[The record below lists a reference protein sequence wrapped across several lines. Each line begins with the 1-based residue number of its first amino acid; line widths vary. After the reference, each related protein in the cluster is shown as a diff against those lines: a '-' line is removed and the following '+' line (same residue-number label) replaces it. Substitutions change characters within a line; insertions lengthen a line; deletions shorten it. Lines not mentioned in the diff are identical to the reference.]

1 MIALTVSILAVIVVV
16 TAAAALLVTTARS
29 HRRSLTELRES
40 NAAAMEA
47 ISADR
52 DALLAALEARH
63 GHTVTAAGSAAAD
76 KALEV
81 AGATLEQRLAANGR
95 EMDLR
100 QSSFETR
107 VGEISGALEKVGA
120 AVAQLQRERASQHG
134 ELVEKLQGAAEVT
147 SALSATT
154 SSLREALAHPK
165 SRGQWGERM
174 ADDVLRAAGFI
185 EGVNYR
191 RQTAGAAGTVPDFTF
206 LMPKGRELNMDVKF
220 PVDNYLRHLEAGDD
234 AESDRLA
241 KAFTRDV
248 RNRVKEI
255 TTRDYIDPERT
266 VDYVVLFIPNEAVY
280 TFLHEHDGDLVDWAI
295 SQKVVLCSPFTL
307 FAVLA
312 VVRQAVE
319 SFAVSETSGQILD
332 CLGRFS
338 KEWRKFS
345 DHIDK
350 VEKQLGTVTSSFESL
365 SGTRRR
371 MLERELARIDDLRTE
386 RGLLDEGDE
395 EETLVARTTLRE
407 VSG

>member
-1 MIALTVSILAVIVVV
+1 MIVLAVSILALVVV
-16 TAAAALLVTTARS
+16 AAAAAVLVVASRS
-29 HRRSLTELRES
+29 HRRSLDELRES
-40 NAAAMEA
+40 NRAAMEA
-47 ISADR
+47 VSADR

-63 GHTVTAAGSAAAD
+63 SHTVTAAGSAAAD

-81 AGATLEQRLAANGR
+81 AGATLEERLKASGR
-95 EMDLR
+95 EMELR
-100 QSSFETR
+100 QSSFESR
-107 VGEISGALEKVGA
+107 VGDISAALEKVGS

-134 ELVEKLQGAAEVT
+134 ELVEKLQGAAEIT
-147 SALSATT
+147 STLSATT
-154 SSLREALAHPK
+154 ASLREALAHPRT
-165 SRGQWGERM
+165 RGQWGERM
-174 ADDVLRAAGFI
+174 ADDVLRAAGFV
-185 EGVNYR
+185 EGVSYR
-191 RQTAGAAGTVPDFTF
+191 RQRAGAAGTVPDFTF

-220 PVDNYLRHLEAGDD
+220 PVDNYLRHLDAADD
-234 AESDRLA
+234 AERERLA
-241 KAFTRDV
+241 KSFTRDV

-280 TFLHEHDGDLVDWAI
+280 TFLHEHDGELVDWAI

-312 VVRQAVE
+312 VVRQAID
-319 SFAVSETSGQILD
+319 SFAVSETSGQILE

-386 RGLLDEGDE
+386 RGLLDADDDDA
-395 EETLVARTTLRE
+395 LVARPTLRE

>member
-1 MIALTVSILAVIVVV
+1 MIIVTVLAVLAAVLV
-16 TAAAALLVTTARS
+16 AAAVAAFVLMNRS
-29 HRRSLTELRES
+29 HRRSLEDVQEANR
-40 NAAAMEA
+40 AALASIA
-47 ISADR
+47 ADR
-52 DALLAALEARH
+52 DAVLAALDARH
-63 GHTVTAAGSAAAD
+63 DFTVTAAGSAAAD
-76 KALEV
+76 KALEL
-81 AGATLEQRLAANGR
+81 AGATLDDRLKSTGR
-95 EMDLR
+95 EMELR
-100 QSSFETR
+100 HTGFESR
-107 VGEISGALEKVGA
+107 VGEISAALEKVGT
-120 AVAQLQRERASQHG
+120 AVSQLQRERASQHG
-134 ELVEKLQGAAEVT
+134 ELVEKLKGAAEIT
-147 SALSATT
+147 SALSLTT
-154 SSLREALAHPK
+154 ASLRDALAHPK
-165 SRGQWGERM
+165 TRGQWGERM
-174 ADDVLRAAGFI
+174 ADDVLRSAGFV
-185 EGVNYR
+185 EGVSYR

-220 PVDNYLRHLEAGDD
+220 PVDNYLRHLDATDD
-234 AESDRLA
+234 AEAEQFA

-280 TFLHEHDGDLVDWAI
+280 TFLHERDSALVDWAI

-312 VVRQAVE
+312 VVRQAID
-319 SFAVSETSGQILD
+319 SFAVSETSGEILD

-386 RGLLDEGDE
+386 RGLVDDPD
-395 EETLVARTTLRE
+395 ETLVARPTLRE
-407 VSG
+407 VAGG